1 MSQSSEER
9 MFTLIRQWQ
18 GSGMGQ
24 KDFCQKKGIAYSSF
38 HYWYKKFRMSE
49 PVERELSFVP
59 VPLPV
64 SMASIFCTVH
74 MPGGVSIDFHQP
86 VPVGYLSQISG

>member
-1 MSQSSEER
+1 MSQSTEER
-9 MFTLIRQWQ
+9 MFSLIRQWQ
-18 GSGMGQ
+18 GSGMSQ
-24 KDFCQKKGIAYSSF
+24 KDFCQKKDIAYSSF
-38 HYWYKKFRMSE
+38 HYWYKKFRMNE
-49 PVERELSFVP
+49 PVQPEPSFVP

-86 VPVGYLSQISG
+86 VPVGYLNQIGG

>member
-1 MSQSSEER
+1 MSQSTEER
-9 MFTLIRQWQ
+9 MFSLIRQWQ
-18 GSGMGQ
+18 GSGISQ
-24 KDFCQKKGIAYSSF
+24 KAFCQKKDLAYATF
-38 HYWYKKFRMSE
+38 HYWYKKFRTNAPEELE
-49 PVERELSFVP
+49 PSFVP

-86 VPVGYLSQISG
+86 VPVGYLNQIGG

>member
-1 MSQSSEER
+1 VQP
-9 MFTLIRQWQ
+9 
-18 GSGMGQ
+18 
-24 KDFCQKKGIAYSSF
+24 
-38 HYWYKKFRMSE
+38 E
-49 PVERELSFVP
+49 PSFVP

-86 VPVGYLSQISG
+86 VPVGYLNQIGG